1 MMEFLERSAKMRPS
15 MTATEI
21 SEALKPFLG
30 PDFQLSADQLSSV
43 QTYLELLRKWNSKI
57 NLTAI
62 REPKE
67 IITRHFG
74 ESFFAARHSPIQFDQ
89 TAIDIGSG
97 AGFPGLPLKIWN
109 HELSLSL
116 IESNHR
122 KATFLREAV
131 RALNFSK
138 VDVVISRAEDVRA
151 QADLVTL
158 RAVENF
164 ERILPVARRLTK
176 TSGRIVLLIGAAQI
190 GAAEAILSDVK
201 WEPAL
206 PIPGS
211 DTRILLVGVV

>member
-1 MMEFLERSAKMRPS
+1 

-21 SEALKPFLG
+21 SEALEPFLG
-30 PDFQLSADQLSSV
+30 QDFQLSAGQLSSV
-43 QTYLELLRKWNSKI
+43 QTYLELLLKWNSKI

-62 REPKE
+62 REPRE

-74 ESFFAARHSPIQFDQ
+74 ESFFAARHLPIQFEQ
-89 TAIDIGSG
+89 TAMDIGAG

-151 QADLVTL
+151 QADLVTV

-190 GAAEAILSDVK
+190 GAVEAILSDVK
-201 WEPAL
+201 WEPGL

>member
-1 MMEFLERSAKMRPS
+1 MEFLERSAKMRPS

-21 SEALKPFLG
+21 SEALEPFLG
-30 PDFQLSADQLSSV
+30 PDFQLSAGQLSSV
-43 QTYLELLRKWNSKI
+43 QTYLELLLKWNSKI

-62 REPKE
+62 REPRE

-74 ESFFAARHSPIQFDQ
+74 ESFFAARHLPIQFEQ
-89 TAIDIGSG
+89 TAMDIGAG

-151 QADLVTL
+151 QADLVTV

-190 GAAEAILSDVK
+190 GAVEAILSDVK
-201 WEPAL
+201 WEPGL

>member
-1 MMEFLERSAKMRPS
+1 MN
-15 MTATEI
+15 ATEI
-21 SEALKPFLG
+21 SEALKLFLG

-43 QTYLELLRKWNSKI
+43 QTYLELLLKWNSKI

-62 REPKE
+62 REPTE

-74 ESFFAARHSPIQFDQ
+74 ESFFAARHLPIQFEQ
-89 TAIDIGSG
+89 TAMDIGSG

-131 RALNFSK
+131 RALNLKK

-176 TSGRIVLLIGAAQI
+176 PGGRIVLLIGAAQI
-190 GAAEAILSDVK
+190 GGAEAILSNAK

-211 DTRILLVGVV
+211 DNRILLVGIV

>member
-1 MMEFLERSAKMRPS
+1 M
-15 MTATEI
+15 
-21 SEALKPFLG
+21 
-30 PDFQLSADQLSSV
+30 
-43 QTYLELLRKWNSKI
+43 
-57 NLTAI
+57 
-62 REPKE
+62 
-67 IITRHFG
+67 
-74 ESFFAARHSPIQFDQ
+74 
-89 TAIDIGSG
+89 DIGSG

-131 RALNFSK
+131 RALNLTK

-211 DTRILLVGVV
+211 DSRTLLTGIV

>member
-1 MMEFLERSAKMRPS
+1 M
-15 MTATEI
+15 
-21 SEALKPFLG
+21 
-30 PDFQLSADQLSSV
+30 
-43 QTYLELLRKWNSKI
+43 
-57 NLTAI
+57 
-62 REPKE
+62 
-67 IITRHFG
+67 
-74 ESFFAARHSPIQFDQ
+74 
-89 TAIDIGSG
+89 DIGSG
-97 AGFPGLPLKIWN
+97 AGVPGLPLKIWN

-131 RALNFSK
+131 RALNLTK
-138 VDVVISRAEDVRA
+138 VDVVISRAEDVRG

-190 GAAEAILSDVK
+190 GAADAILSDVK

-211 DTRILLVGVV
+211 DSRTLLTGIV